1 MLAALLIVFREVLE
15 AGLIV
20 GIVLAATRGIA
31 GRGAWIAGGIGAG
44 VLGAGLVAI
53 FAGALSDAFS
63 GSGQEVF
70 NAGIL
75 SIAVVMLGWHNIWMA
90 RHGREVAQQ
99 MVAMGQAVALG
110 TRSLLALAVV
120 VMAAVLR
127 EGAEVVLFLYGIAA
141 SSNEGWLMLLLG
153 GALGIGCG
161 GLVSWLLYRG
171 LVAIPVGRLF
181 GVTSWLVALLA
192 AGMAGQAA
200 ALLAKT
206 DLIPSWGYEIW
217 DTSWLIDESSIVGR
231 ALRALVGYSDRPMGA
246 QLVAYATVL
255 AALVIGARLASRRAR
270 PKAARG
276 AVAGATRGDVT
287 LDTTSPKP

>member
-75 SIAVVMLGWHNIWMA
+75 SIAVIMLGWHNIWMA

-99 MVAMGQAVALG
+99 MVAMGRAVALG
-110 TRSLLALAVV
+110 ARSLLALAVV

-141 SSNEGWLMLLLG
+141 SSREDWPVVLLG

-161 GLVSWLLYRG
+161 G
-171 LVAIPVGRLF
+171 VGA
-181 GVTSWLVALLA
+181 GVALPGA
-192 AGMAGQAA
+192 
-200 ALLAKT
+200 
-206 DLIPSWGYEIW
+206 WGAP
-217 DTSWLIDESSIVGR
+217 R
-231 ALRALVGYSDRPMGA
+231 
-246 QLVAYATVL
+246 
-255 AALVIGARLASRRAR
+255 GARFA
-270 PKAARG
+270 P
-276 AVAGATRGDVT
+276 
-287 LDTTSPKP
+287 